1 MNGLLQY
8 KHNMDTN
15 FLLQAIIYL
24 TAAVI
29 CVPIAKKLGLSSI
42 LGYLLAGII
51 IGPYVLGFIGQEGQD
66 IMHFA
71 EFGVVMMLFL
81 IGLELEPNKFW
92 KMRKFILGM
101 GAAQL
106 IGTTLILFIGCLF
119 FMDWKWETTLAI
131 SLALALSSTAIV
143 LQTLKEKGLSNT
155 SVGRSSFAVLLFQDI
170 AVIPILAFLP
180 LLSTVNLEATN
191 DAPQSLI
198 TGYASW
204 LQTVIVVGII
214 STIYFAGRFV
224 FVPLLHIIAK
234 TRLQELFTASALLL
248 VVGVSYL
255 MQLIGLSPALGAFMA
270 GVVLANSEFRH
281 ELEGDIA
288 PFKGLLLGLFFLG
301 VGASINFQLIIENP
315 FFIFVFG
322 AILTLVKFVVLF
334 VISRFHKNKIDQNLL
349 FAFGLSQAGEFGF
362 VIMSFCMQLNIVP
375 NILANQIMAVIAMSM
390 VATPFLLLINERII
404 YPNTRIQEKEIK
416 KDNDYIDED
425 NPVIIAGFG
434 HFGSTVGRLLR
445 ANQIKSTILDYDSDR
460 IDLLRKMGYKVYYGD
475 ATRLE
480 LLKAAGCENAKIFI
494 AAIDNPTVNLQ
505 VIETLKKHFPNLKI
519 LTRARNR
526 NDAYELI
533 DHKVEHIYRET
544 LYSAVNMGVD
554 ALVALGLRKYTATR
568 QGQQFIKYDEITTR
582 KLAEK
587 RHDKM
592 AYLITIKE
600 EIELQEQLLKSDIYS
615 QVAATN
621 HSWDSQHLKNNLADL
636 SDSSELQD

>member
-1 MNGLLQY
+1 
-8 KHNMDTN
+8 MDTN

-24 TAAVI
+24 SAAVI

-191 DAPQSLI
+191 NAPQSLI

-204 LQTVIVVGII
+204 LQTVIVIGII

-315 FFIFVFG
+315 LFIFVFG
-322 AILTLVKFVVLF
+322 AILTLVKFAVLF

-362 VIMSFCMQLNIVP
+362 VIMSFSMQLNIVP

>member
-1 MNGLLQY
+1 
-8 KHNMDTN
+8 MDSN
-15 FLLQAIIYL
+15 YLLQAIIYL

-42 LGYLLAGII
+42 IGYLLAGIV

-81 IGLELEPNKFW
+81 IGLELEPSKFW
-92 KMRKFILGM
+92 KMRKFILGL
-101 GAAQL
+101 GSAQL
-106 IGTTLILFIGCLF
+106 IGTTLILFLGCLF
-119 FMDWKWETTLAI
+119 FMDWKWKTSLAI

-180 LLSTVNLEATN
+180 LLSTVNLEATS
-191 DAPQSLI
+191 DAPQSII
-198 TGYASW
+198 TGYSSW
-204 LQTVIVVGII
+204 LQTLIVLGII
-214 STIYFAGRFV
+214 STIYFSGRFLL
-224 FVPLLHIIAK
+224 VPLLHIIAK

-248 VVGVSYL
+248 VIGVSYS
-255 MQLIGLSPALGAFMA
+255 MQLVGLSPALGAFMA

-281 ELEGDIA
+281 ELEGNIA

-301 VGASINFQLIIENP
+301 VGASINFNLIVENP
-315 FFIFVFG
+315 LFIFVFG
-322 AILTLVKFVVLF
+322 AVLTFVKFAVLF
-334 VISRFHKNKIDQNLL
+334 VISRINKKNIDQNLL

-362 VIMSFCMQLNIVP
+362 VIMSFCMQLNIIP

-390 VATPFLLLINERII
+390 VATPFLLLINERLI
-404 YPNTRIQEKEIK
+404 YPNSKIKEKATETNK
-416 KDNDYIDED
+416 ESDFIDED

-434 HFGSTVGRLLR
+434 HFGSTVGRLLK
-445 ANQIKSTILDYDSDR
+445 ANNVKSTILDYDSDR
-460 IDLLRKMGYKVYYGD
+460 IDLLRKMGFKVYYGD

-480 LLKAAGCENAKIFI
+480 LLKAAGCENAKLFI

-533 DHKVEHIYRET
+533 DHKIKNIYRET

-554 ALVALGLRKYTATR
+554 ALVELGHRKYSATR
-568 QGQQFIKYDEITTR
+568 QGRQFIKYDEITTR
-582 KLAEK
+582 ILAEK

-600 EIELQEQLLKSDIYS
+600 EIELQEQLLKSDFYS
-615 QVAATN
+615 QIAATN
-621 HSWDSQHLKNNLADL
+621 HSWDSQHLKNNLSKS
-636 SDSSELQD
+636 SD

>member
-1 MNGLLQY
+1 
-8 KHNMDTN
+8 MDTN

-51 IGPYVLGFIGQEGQD
+51 IGPFVLGFIGQEGQD

-81 IGLELEPNKFW
+81 IGLELEPSKFW

-101 GAAQL
+101 GSMQL
-106 IGTTLILFIGCLF
+106 IGTTIILFLGCLF

-155 SVGRSSFAVLLFQDI
+155 SVGSSSFAVLLFQDI

-204 LQTVIVVGII
+204 LQTVIVIGII
-214 STIYFAGRFV
+214 STIYFAGRFL
-224 FVPLLHIIAK
+224 FVPLLHIIAR

-248 VVGVSYL
+248 VVGVSYM

-301 VGASINFQLIIENP
+301 VGASINFQLIIDNP
-315 FFIFVFG
+315 LFIFAFG

-334 VISRFHKNKIDQNLL
+334 MTSRFYKKKLDQNLL

-375 NILANQIMAVIAMSM
+375 NVLANQIMAVIAMSM

-404 YPNTRIQEKEIK
+404 YPNTRTQEKEVK

-460 IDLLRKMGYKVYYGD
+460 IDLLRKMGFKVYYGD

-480 LLKAAGCENAKIFI
+480 LLKAAGCENAKVFI

-533 DHKVEHIYRET
+533 DHKVQHIYRET

-554 ALVALGLRKYTATR
+554 ALVELGHRKYTATR

>member
-1 MNGLLQY
+1 
-8 KHNMDTN
+8 MDTN

-51 IGPYVLGFIGQEGQD
+51 IGPFVLGFIGQEGQD

-81 IGLELEPNKFW
+81 IGLELEPSKFW

-101 GAAQL
+101 GSMQL
-106 IGTTLILFIGCLF
+106 IGTTIILFLGCLL

-204 LQTVIVVGII
+204 LQTLIVLGII
-214 STIYFAGRFV
+214 SIIYFAGRFL

-248 VVGVSYL
+248 VVGVSYM

-301 VGASINFQLIIENP
+301 VGASINFQLIIDNP
-315 FFIFVFG
+315 LFIFVFG

-334 VISRFHKNKIDQNLL
+334 LTSRFYKKKLDQNLL

-362 VIMSFCMQLNIVP
+362 VIMSFCMQLNIIP

-416 KDNDYIDED
+416 KDNDFIDED

-460 IDLLRKMGYKVYYGD
+460 IDLLRKMGFKVYYGD

-554 ALVALGLRKYTATR
+554 ALVELGLRKYTATR

-592 AYLITIKE
+592 AYMITIKE

>member
-1 MNGLLQY
+1 
-8 KHNMDTN
+8 MDTN

-81 IGLELEPNKFW
+81 IGLELEPSKFW

-101 GAAQL
+101 GSLQL
-106 IGTTLILFIGCLF
+106 VGTTLILFLGCLF

-204 LQTVIVVGII
+204 LQTVIVLGII
-214 STIYFAGRFV
+214 SIIYFAGRFL

-255 MQLIGLSPALGAFMA
+255 MHLIGLSPALGAFMA

-301 VGASINFQLIIENP
+301 VGASINFQLIMDNP
-315 FFIFVFG
+315 LFIFVFG
-322 AILTLVKFVVLF
+322 AILTLVKFIVLF
-334 VISRFHKNKIDQNLL
+334 MTSRFYKKKIDQNLL
-349 FAFGLSQAGEFGF
+349 FAFSLSQAGEFGF
-362 VIMSFCMQLNIVP
+362 VIMSFCIQLNIIP

-460 IDLLRKMGYKVYYGD
+460 IDLLRKMGFKVYYGD

-554 ALVALGLRKYTATR
+554 ALVELGLRKYTATR

-592 AYLITIKE
+592 AYMITIKE

-636 SDSSELQD
+636 SDSSELPD

>member
-1 MNGLLQY
+1 
-8 KHNMDTN
+8 MDTN

-51 IGPYVLGFIGQEGQD
+51 IGPFVLGFIGQEGQD

-81 IGLELEPNKFW
+81 IGLELEPSKFW

-101 GAAQL
+101 GSMQL
-106 IGTTLILFIGCLF
+106 IGTTIILFLGCLF

-155 SVGRSSFAVLLFQDI
+155 SVGSSSFAVLLFQDI

-204 LQTVIVVGII
+204 LQTVIVIGII
-214 STIYFAGRFV
+214 STIYFAGRFL
-224 FVPLLHIIAK
+224 FVPLLHIIAR

-248 VVGVSYL
+248 VVGVSYM

-301 VGASINFQLIIENP
+301 VGASINFQLIIDNP
-315 FFIFVFG
+315 LFIFAFG

-334 VISRFHKNKIDQNLL
+334 MTSRFYKKKLDQNLL

-362 VIMSFCMQLNIVP
+362 VIMSFCMQLNIIP

-404 YPNTRIQEKEIK
+404 YPNTRTQEKEVK

-460 IDLLRKMGYKVYYGD
+460 IDLLRKMGFKVYYGD

-480 LLKAAGCENAKIFI
+480 LLKAAGCENAKVFI

-554 ALVALGLRKYTATR
+554 ALVELGLRKYTATR

>member
-1 MNGLLQY
+1 
-8 KHNMDTN
+8 MDTN

-51 IGPYVLGFIGQEGQD
+51 IGPFVLGFIGQEGQD

-81 IGLELEPNKFW
+81 IGLELEPSKFW

-101 GAAQL
+101 GSMQL
-106 IGTTLILFIGCLF
+106 FGTTIILFLGSLF
-119 FMDWKWETTLAI
+119 FMGWKWETTLAI

-155 SVGRSSFAVLLFQDI
+155 SVGSSSFAVLLFQDI

-204 LQTVIVVGII
+204 LQTVIVIGII
-214 STIYFAGRFV
+214 STIYFAGRFL
-224 FVPLLHIIAK
+224 FVPLLHIIAR

-248 VVGVSYL
+248 VVGVSYM

-301 VGASINFQLIIENP
+301 VGASINFQLIIDNP
-315 FFIFVFG
+315 LFIFAFG

-334 VISRFHKNKIDQNLL
+334 MTSRFYKKKLDQNLL

-375 NILANQIMAVIAMSM
+375 NVLANQIMAVIAMSM

-404 YPNTRIQEKEIK
+404 YPNTRTQEKEVK

-460 IDLLRKMGYKVYYGD
+460 IDLLRKMGFKVYYGD

-480 LLKAAGCENAKIFI
+480 LLKAAGCENAKVFI

-533 DHKVEHIYRET
+533 DHKVQHIYRET

-554 ALVALGLRKYTATR
+554 ALVELGHRKYTATR